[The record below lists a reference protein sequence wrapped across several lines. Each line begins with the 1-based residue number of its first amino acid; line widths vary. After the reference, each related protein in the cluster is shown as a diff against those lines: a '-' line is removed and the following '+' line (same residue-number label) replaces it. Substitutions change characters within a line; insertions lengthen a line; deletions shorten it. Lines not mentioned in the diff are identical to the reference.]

1 MVPEVTLASTF
12 RQYYDLDLQIGPQ
25 FKIKQSNLGNFH
37 QILAVSNA
45 SKCPF
50 TAMYYYGVGDRLKR
64 PKNEVFS
71 PFVCR
76 IVDA

>member
-37 QILAVSNA
+37 QILAVLNA

-50 TAMYYYGVGDRLKR
+50 TAMYCYGVGDRLNR